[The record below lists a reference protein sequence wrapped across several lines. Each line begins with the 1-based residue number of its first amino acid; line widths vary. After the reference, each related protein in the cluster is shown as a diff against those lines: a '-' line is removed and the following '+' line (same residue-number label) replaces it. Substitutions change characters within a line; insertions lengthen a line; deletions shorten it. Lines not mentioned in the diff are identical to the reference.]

1 MPKISRSRFIKQS
14 FGLGAAVSLPLFA
27 QDLFSQTSPVNTAI
41 DTGLMQRL
49 IQANDQQAARLLQM
63 TAQSPFSRRTGY
75 DLATLTAAYCAAGS
89 RYYQNTTVVT
99 ALEKLA
105 QQLLSVQAADG
116 TVDIGNLESPP
127 DTAFLL
133 EPVCAAA
140 SLLNQQQAAAL
151 QQVKAD
157 LKKFILKAGEA
168 LSTGGIHT
176 PNHRWVVSAALARI
190 HTLYPNAKYLDRI
203 NDWLDEGVFI
213 DEDGNF
219 PERSRNYAIVED
231 GSLLTIARL
240 LNRPRLL
247 EPVRKNLEAT
257 YYYMEPDGDLVVNDS
272 RRQDQYTAKTI
283 VSYYPVYRYMAIYD
297 RSGLFAAITQ
307 LIEGMKGFEEE
318 ILNRLLFTFLEDPLL
333 QKELPAAS
341 PLPLNYEKLFRQ
353 ANLLRMRR
361 GPVTATLFGGVDWPL
376 VIASGRS
383 NSPNFY
389 AFRKGNAV
397 LKYMRLSTS
406 FFSTGYFYSE
416 GIQKV
421 GNSYVLHKKLDVPY
435 YQPLLKN
442 KRNAKGDYKLS
453 PSIDDRFWNK
463 MDFSNRPV
471 SNVKTLQT
479 TIRFSDKAGSNE
491 LLFEVSGQPGVAVT
505 IELCFQEGGKLT
517 GVAEGANQNF
527 FLEQGMGEYTWG
539 NDTIRFGPG
548 TVRHKTIINLEGE
561 RYSTHFG
568 SLRTPGMHVYLTG
581 VTPFSHSLT
590 FS

>member
-14 FGLGAAVSLPLFA
+14 FGLGALISLTPFT
-27 QDLFSQTSPVNTAI
+27 QDLFSQTGSVDTSI
-41 DTGLMQRL
+41 DTGLLQRL
-49 IQANDQQAARLLQM
+49 VQANDQQAARLLQI

-89 RYYQNTTVVT
+89 RYHQNATVVT

-105 QQLLSVQAADG
+105 QQLLGVQAADG

-140 SLLNQQQAAAL
+140 HLLNQQQAAAL

-157 LKKFILKAGEA
+157 LRKFILKAGDA

-190 HTLYPNAKYLDRI
+190 HTLYPNTKYLDRI

-240 LNRPRLL
+240 LNKPRLL
-247 EPVRKNLEAT
+247 EPVRRNLEAT

-297 RSGLFAAITQ
+297 RSGLFAAITV

-318 ILNRLLFTFLEDPLL
+318 ILNRLLFAFLEDPLL

-341 PLPLNYEKLFRQ
+341 PLPLNYEKFFRQ

-361 GPVTATLFGGVDWPL
+361 GPVTATLFGGVDRPL
-376 VIASGRS
+376 IIASGRS

-389 AFRKGNAV
+389 AFRKGDAV

-416 GIQKV
+416 GIQRE

-435 YQPLLKN
+435 YQPLPKN

-527 FLEQGMGEYTWG
+527 FLEQGTGEYTWG

-548 TVRHKTIINLEGE
+548 TVRHKTITNLEGE

-581 VTPFSHSLT
+581 VTPFSHSLN